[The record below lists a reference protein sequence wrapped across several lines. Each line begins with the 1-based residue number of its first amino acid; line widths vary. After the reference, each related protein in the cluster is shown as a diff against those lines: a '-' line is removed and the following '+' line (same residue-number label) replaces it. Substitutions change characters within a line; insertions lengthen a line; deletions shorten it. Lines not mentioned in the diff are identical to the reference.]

1 MKTFI
6 EKIKAITEKDIR
18 IAKEE
23 KDKSINEFY
32 ARCKADVEKE

>member
-6 EKIKAITEKDIR
+6 EKIKAITEKEIR

-23 KDKSINEFY
+23 KDRYIYGN
-32 ARCKADVEKE
+32 